1 MIADGNG
8 FGKTKQC
15 LLTASLLFASTKE
28 NRPASLTLNHPE
40 ASQVQQENAED
51 ETTDKHRTVN
61 ITEELHSSFYNATT
75 ASSSPLD
82 PVLPDQPYSGEELQ
96 DNVASQEDLNQSSSN
111 PHLLSPIM
119 TQSYHSESEIP
130 APVVAHIEQP
140 FSHGLPH
147 LNPSDMTLPQ
157 TEKAFNIKPA
167 DSYQS

>member
-96 DNVASQEDLNQSSSN
+96 DNVASQEDLNQVR
-111 PHLLSPIM
+111 HLSKQL
-119 TQSYHSESEIP
+119 
-130 APVVAHIEQP
+130 
-140 FSHGLPH
+140 
-147 LNPSDMTLPQ
+147 
-157 TEKAFNIKPA
+157 KW
-167 DSYQS
+167 

>member
-1 MIADGNG
+1 MQPSSLSPLPLACCQITIDVDALLSATGIDPKDPPGQRVSAAADNLRGICIHGAMIADGNG

-96 DNVASQEDLNQSSSN
+96 DNVASQEDLNQVR
-111 PHLLSPIM
+111 HLSKQL
-119 TQSYHSESEIP
+119 
-130 APVVAHIEQP
+130 
-140 FSHGLPH
+140 
-147 LNPSDMTLPQ
+147 
-157 TEKAFNIKPA
+157 KW
-167 DSYQS
+167 